1 MGHHGAEFII
11 ILDIDKVFSAEELA
25 IAQEA
30 AVESPVLE
38 QVAV

>member
-25 IAQEA
+25 IARETGLETSQ
-30 AVESPVLE
+30 LE